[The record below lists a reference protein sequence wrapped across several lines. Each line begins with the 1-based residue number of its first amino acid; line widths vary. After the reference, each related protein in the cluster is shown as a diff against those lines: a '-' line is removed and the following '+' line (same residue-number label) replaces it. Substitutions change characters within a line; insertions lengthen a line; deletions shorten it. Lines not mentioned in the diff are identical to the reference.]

1 MAHKTLQDYP
11 DAQVDELQP
20 LKHELVNGAGYHGIR
35 SVRTVVNKRY
45 DVPALRIE
53 SRFRSVHNS
62 VRDEMDEA
70 GVEILSAFATEEEG
84 NQVLIVGH
92 KDNGAV

>member
-1 MAHKTLQDYP
+1 MHKTLQDFE
-11 DAQVDELQP
+11 DARVEELQP
-20 LKHELVNGAGYHGIR
+20 LKHELVNGAGHHGVR

-45 DVPALRIE
+45 DTPALRIE
-53 SRFRSVHNS
+53 SRTRSVTTS

-70 GVEILSAFATEEEG
+70 GVEILAAFATAEEG

-92 KDNGAV
+92 KDNGAI